1 MLVDGK
7 DHQLW
12 GGALS
17 GGGFVLMAIDIAQG
31 SLPLTVNAALPKLP
45 GYLYGK
51 AYTVTDVW
59 KGESMGE
66 IKPGQAALP
75 LKVSER
81 HGNALV
87 TLTPK

>member
-17 GGGFVLMAIDIAQG
+17 GGGFVLMAIDVAQG
-31 SLPLTVNAALPKLP
+31 SLPLTVSAALAKLP
-45 GYLYGK
+45 GFS
-51 AYTVTDVW
+51 AANSYTVTDVW
-59 KGESMGE
+59 KGGSMGE

-87 TLTPK
+87 ILAPK